1 MFFRCMMYTNIIYT
15 YTRIILENN
24 NRHKRT
30 NLSLSLSK
38 KSSCVFKNNM
48 WFSNFCILQ
57 VICIICILHNEA
69 SRPRLTHDSQTEQT
83 ERRGFLT
90 PLTELQDGRGGFWI
104 WILEDFPLL
113 LLLFFS
119 GGKSNDLVNSILFP
133 YIQFIV
139 FFGSLEDFG
148 KSIDDERCGFGRIER
163 FPRLAVSR
171 FVLVILVPQRGWMSS
186 STGVWNICTLW
197 KEIDMIC
204 VYWDVKLLGYYRCY
218 IYIYVQ
224 VQLIVFNPF
233 SNDFKDFQRSGWCK
247 PAAVY
252 ESSTLQL
259 SSYLELQGGPP
270 WEISPCKFPLEGMP

>member
-1 MFFRCMMYTNIIYT
+1 MPNSANISKEGKDWIYIRILFEAFSTTWVSCSFNFGSGLGSLYQVSSSANCRARVPKCVHGHGQMDFLLLMFFRCMMYTNIIYT

-113 LLLFFS
+113 LLLLFFS

-163 FPRLAVSR
+163 FPTLAGLFWWFWYHREDGWVVQPV
-171 FVLVILVPQRGWMSS
+171 FGTYVL
-186 STGVWNICTLW
+186 CE
-197 KEIDMIC
+197 K
-204 VYWDVKLLGYYRCY
+204 K
-218 IYIYVQ
+218 
-224 VQLIVFNPF
+224 
-233 SNDFKDFQRSGWCK
+233 
-247 PAAVY
+247 
-252 ESSTLQL
+252 
-259 SSYLELQGGPP
+259 
-270 WEISPCKFPLEGMP
+270 

>member
-113 LLLFFS
+113 LLLLLFFS

-218 IYIYVQ
+218 IYIY
-224 VQLIVFNPF
+224 
-233 SNDFKDFQRSGWCK
+233 
-247 PAAVY
+247 
-252 ESSTLQL
+252 T
-259 SSYLELQGGPP
+259 
-270 WEISPCKFPLEGMP
+270 CKFSWSFSTHFPTISRIFNGQDGANLPRSTNHRRFNYPHTLSYKADHLGRFPPVNFP